1 VASFACRGPAPLAAA
16 KLPPATAAAMA
27 GTAALSVAEAA
38 SGSPYTAF
46 SWACLTAI
54 IYDLLGTRAP
64 LADPNAVPVRALAP
78 LVDAALRL
86 TAAALLDDGGGGEG
100 GEGGG
105 GGGGGEGG
113 GEGGGGGDGGGEG
126 GDGGGGERLREA
138 KRQLGALDANAAAP
152 LRDALLYLRGR
163 VGVPRDMDYAAARQL
178 RAHLT
183 ACVDALVV

>member
-1 VASFACRGPAPLAAA
+1 
-16 KLPPATAAAMA
+16 MA

-86 TAAALLDDGGGGEG
+86 TAAALLDDGGRGEG
-100 GEGGG
+100 GEGG
-105 GGGGGEGG
+105 E
-113 GEGGGGGDGGGEG
+113 
-126 GDGGGGERLREA
+126 GGGGERLREA

-183 ACVDALVV
+183 ACVDALGV

>member
-1 VASFACRGPAPLAAA
+1 
-16 KLPPATAAAMA
+16 MA

-64 LADPNAVPVRALAP
+64 LADPNAVPVRALTP

-100 GEGGG
+100 GEGGD
-105 GGGGGEGG
+105 GGE
-113 GEGGGGGDGGGEG
+113 
-126 GDGGGGERLREA
+126 GGGGERLREA

>member
-1 VASFACRGPAPLAAA
+1 MASFACRGPAPLAAA

-100 GEGGG
+100 GEGG
-105 GGGGGEGG
+105 E
-113 GEGGGGGDGGGEG
+113 
-126 GDGGGGERLREA
+126 GGGGERLREA

>member
-1 VASFACRGPAPLAAA
+1 MLLPQVLHNRLHWAARPA
-16 KLPPATAAAMA
+16 
-27 GTAALSVAEAA
+27 GGGGGDGCLSC
-38 SGSPYTAF
+38 GG
-46 SWACLTAI
+46 
-54 IYDLLGTRAP
+54 D
-64 LADPNAVPVRALAP
+64 
-78 LVDAALRL
+78 
-86 TAAALLDDGGGGEG
+86 GGGEG

-105 GGGGGEGG
+105 GGGGAAGEGGGGEGG
-113 GEGGGGGDGGGEG
+113 GEGGGGGDGGGGGG

>member
-1 VASFACRGPAPLAAA
+1 
-16 KLPPATAAAMA
+16 MA

-100 GEGGG
+100 GEGG
-105 GGGGGEGG
+105 E
-113 GEGGGGGDGGGEG
+113 
-126 GDGGGGERLREA
+126 GGGGERLREA

-183 ACVDALVV
+183 ACVDALGV

>member
-1 VASFACRGPAPLAAA
+1 
-16 KLPPATAAAMA
+16 
-27 GTAALSVAEAA
+27 
-38 SGSPYTAF
+38 
-46 SWACLTAI
+46 
-54 IYDLLGTRAP
+54 LGTRAP

-100 GEGGG
+100 GEGG
-105 GGGGGEGG
+105 E
-113 GEGGGGGDGGGEG
+113 
-126 GDGGGGERLREA
+126 GGGGERLREA

>member
-1 VASFACRGPAPLAAA
+1 MWRNAEAVTRFACRGPAPLAAA

-27 GTAALSVAEAA
+27 GTAALSVAEVL

-46 SWACLTAI
+46 SWACLTAV
-54 IYDLLGTRAP
+54 IYDILGTRAP
-64 LADPNAVPVRALAP
+64 LSDPNAVPVRALAP

-86 TAAALLDDGGGGEG
+86 TAAALLDDGGGGDDGDG
-100 GEGGG
+100 GGIGGG
-105 GGGGGEGG
+105 GGV
-113 GEGGGGGDGGGEG
+113 
-126 GDGGGGERLREA
+126 GGGERLREA

-183 ACVDALVV
+183 ACVAALPLVL

>member
-1 VASFACRGPAPLAAA
+1 MASFACRGPAPLAVA
-16 KLPPATAAAMA
+16 KLPPATALAMA
-27 GTAALSVAEAA
+27 GTAALSAAEAA

-100 GEGGG
+100 GEGG
-105 GGGGGEGG
+105 
-113 GEGGGGGDGGGEG
+113 DGGN
-126 GDGGGGERLREA
+126 GGGGERLREA